1 MLNVDLNPRKCCTL
15 QPQDDAP
22 QIELRLDRVP
32 TIPSK
37 KAPFSSSDSSTY
49 SDDWISHSSSV
60 IENVSENIKKR
71 NIENIVE

>member
-1 MLNVDLNPRKCCTL
+1 MLNVDLNPSKCCTL

-22 QIELRLDRVP
+22 QIEMPLDRAP